1 MFLGSVRH
9 IEQGVCSL
17 GASVVACEGSAA
29 VCVCVS
35 VCKCVCVC
43 TIMHKGDNLS
53 QLLMLLAHVMC
64 EQNYV
69 DKRHFKRHT

>member
-29 VCVCVS
+29 VS
-35 VCKCVCVC
+35 VCVCVC
-43 TIMHKGDNLS
+43 VCVCQRVQVCVCLYNH
-53 QLLMLLAHVMC
+53 A
-64 EQNYV
+64 
-69 DKRHFKRHT
+69 